1 MRNLFV
7 RAVTSHRN
15 ARLKSAAQSSRI
27 VRSQLFLKRAIILLS
42 IGPAGRRS
50 RGCSMA
56 RVPMRRF
63 LRNRKRHACS
73 HAERPTLER

>member
-15 ARLKSAAQSSRI
+15 ARLKSAAQSRRI

-42 IGPAGRRS
+42 IGPGRTAFTRMFDGPS
-50 RGCSMA
+50 SNA
-56 RVPMRRF
+56 AVFTEP
-63 LRNRKRHACS
+63 
-73 HAERPTLER
+73 